1 MAALDNHSLFFC
13 SWCRAQPSLFAE
25 YFPFITVTLT
35 FKYLKDSV
43 LLKRVMKKMLVSQ
56 ESNKSKRRVWSK
68 TQGGVRR
75 VKDQERNFWPYNRL
89 LRVRTDMT
97 HLPATCILGRCKSTC
112 HFLGQY
118 FPCKT
123 GNIFSV
129 SIRPATQ
136 IGFSNTHSSMV
147 VLAKYLSS
155 IQAMR
160 WMQNII
166 WKCHLT
172 HNI

>member
-1 MAALDNHSLFFC
+1 
-13 SWCRAQPSLFAE
+13 
-25 YFPFITVTLT
+25 
-35 FKYLKDSV
+35 
-43 LLKRVMKKMLVSQ
+43 MKKMLVSQ

-123 GNIFSV
+123 GNLFSL
-129 SIRPATQ
+129 SIRACSTNWILKYSQFCGYLGKISFKYSSYQMDAKHHLKMPPNTQ
-136 IGFSNTHSSMV
+136 HLS
-147 VLAKYLSS
+147 VLYL
-155 IQAMR
+155 
-160 WMQNII
+160 N
-166 WKCHLT
+166 
-172 HNI
+172 